1 MIRARPGSSSP
12 TANLGRWLA
21 AAAEPEE
28 RTAAASAVVLVRKR
42 PKSSRLLVN
51 AAWGSWLTT
60 SKERLTRSEEHT
72 SELQSLR
79 HAVCRLL
86 LEKKK
91 NINHEAGRQ
100 VPASCCLGP
109 LLRYHRP

>member
-28 RTAAASAVVLVRKR
+28 RTAAASAVVLIRKR
-42 PKSSRLLVN
+42 PKSTRLLVN

-60 SKERLTRSEEHT
+60 SKERLTISSFWITRVERVFCGTRIKWQFSQGSAETDRSEEHT
-72 SELQSLR
+72 SELQSL
-79 HAVCRLL
+79 
-86 LEKKK
+86 
-91 NINHEAGRQ
+91 
-100 VPASCCLGP
+100 
-109 LLRYHRP
+109 